1 MKRILLTSAGLKTE
15 EIATALVDMSG
26 KKKEDIKIGFVS
38 TASYPEKGN
47 KVWYLTQLDDIRKF
61 GFQWINIVDVSN
73 PNINWRERLDEVH
86 VVVISGGNTFY
97 LLDQTKKSG
106 FDKWIKDNLDNKI
119 FVGISAASIVFT
131 PSIAVANVEPADD
144 NYLNL
149 TDLTGLNIVPF
160 EVSPHTP
167 EVVSEI
173 NAKLYSESIKNPIYL
188 MDDTSAIKV
197 QGDDLQI
204 ITSGY
209 CERLN

>member
-1 MKRILLTSAGLKTE
+1 MKRILLTSAGFKTE
-15 EIATALVDMSG
+15 GIASVLVEMSG

-73 PNINWRERLDEVH
+73 PNINWRERLDEVD

-119 FVGISAASIVFT
+119 FVGISAASIIFT

-167 EVVSEI
+167 EVVSKE
-173 NAKLYSESIKNPIYL
+173 NAKLYSKTIKNPIYL
-188 MDDTSAIKV
+188 MDDTSAIKI
-197 QGDDLQI
+197 QGDDLQT